1 MIARVCLPKP
11 WNAGRTAPIATR
23 QTAIAWHC
31 VPLSRVP
38 GVVELVAAGGQ
49 WETEIAVIWVVV
61 LLEMRCIL
69 WLLVLLLLGLLL
81 LLLLLLGTVVLSQS
95 GDLVVAGLRVLRK
108 GSSSGSGELSVLVV
122 SVVRH
127 ILRCFVPLITRR

>member
-1 MIARVCLPKP
+1 
-11 WNAGRTAPIATR
+11 
-23 QTAIAWHC
+23 
-31 VPLSRVP
+31 
-38 GVVELVAAGGQ
+38 
-49 WETEIAVIWVVV
+49 VV